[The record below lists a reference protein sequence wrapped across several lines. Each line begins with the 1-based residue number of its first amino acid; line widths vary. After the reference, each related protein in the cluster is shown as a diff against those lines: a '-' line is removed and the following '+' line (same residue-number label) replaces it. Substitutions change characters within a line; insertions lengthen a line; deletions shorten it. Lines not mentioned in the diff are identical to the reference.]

1 MNAEKYAK
9 QVARHLKCSGKRKQE
24 IRRQIASEIQAAME
38 EGGFLEQVLQG
49 MGEPRALAAEFNES
63 FSERE
68 KKAAK
73 RAKLWK
79 ILGAVFAVLVLLVS
93 LIWWALPKSKY
104 LSDSRTFSEEQV
116 QERAELILELFNQGD
131 YETMQSYMVGPLQE
145 ITTEEILE
153 QNKQYIGADWGKMI
167 TIGNSYRLEL
177 SQFGRKYAVVQMTV
191 SYENTSAVFTMS
203 FDKDLRLAGFYM
215 Q

>member
-9 QVARHLKCSGKRKQE
+9 QVAGHLKCSGKRKQE

-38 EGGFLEQVLQG
+38 EGGSLEQVLQG

-79 ILGAVFAVLVLLVS
+79 ILGAVFAVLVLLAA

-131 YETMQSYMVGPLQE
+131 YETMQSYMVRPLQE
-145 ITTEEILE
+145 ISTEEILE
-153 QNKQYIGADWGKMI
+153 QNKQYIGADWGEMI